1 MARPPRSGEVAAV
14 HRVTVRLTAEEAAA
28 VAAAA
33 GAAGVTQSEWL
44 RRGAGVARPV
54 RRAAPG
60 LDPAVARVLAGL
72 GNNLNQLARRANAA
86 ARAGEVGAYASAVEV
101 AAVRAELAALRA
113 AVEGL
118 GGAVSG

>member
-1 MARPPRSGEVAAV
+1 MARPPRSGGVAAA

-33 GAAGVTQSEWL
+33 GSAGLTQAEWL
-44 RRGAGVARPV
+44 RRGAGAARPV

-60 LDPAVARVLAGL
+60 LDPAAARVLAGL

-86 ARAGEVGAYASAVEV
+86 ARAGEVGAYASAVEL
-101 AAVRAELAALRA
+101 AALRAELAALRA
-113 AVEGL
+113 AVQGQGGEG
-118 GGAVSG
+118 